1 MSHPDEGQSPSPAPG
16 TDTPTGTDPDARYER
31 PGYEDK
37 SLGQAVDQDQDLVD
51 RLVEETDG
59 DLEEAERRFRDASAG
74 APALDRQR
82 SAEADDPTR
91 YST

>member
-1 MSHPDEGQSPSPAPG
+1 MSDDTDQDAPTPG

-37 SLGQAVDQDQDLVD
+37 SFGQAVDQDQALVD
-51 RLVEETDG
+51 ELVDDADG
-59 DLEEAERRFRDASAG
+59 DLEEAERRFDDEATG

-82 SAEADDPTR
+82 HEA
-91 YST
+91 